1 MKHLFPPL
9 TVLIFLM
16 LYLRNPT
23 PDAPAA
29 AQGDLLAPMTQMV
42 THIAEQLTISA
53 VLAALFLLT
62 LGLLG
67 RFLRA
72 L

>member
-1 MKHLFPPL
+1 MKTLFGPL

-23 PDAPAA
+23 PTSSAA
-29 AQGDLLAPMTQMV
+29 AQGDLLAPITQMV
-42 THIAEQLTISA
+42 THMAGQLTISA
-53 VLAALFLLT
+53 VLAAVLLLS

-67 RFLRA
+67 RFLRS